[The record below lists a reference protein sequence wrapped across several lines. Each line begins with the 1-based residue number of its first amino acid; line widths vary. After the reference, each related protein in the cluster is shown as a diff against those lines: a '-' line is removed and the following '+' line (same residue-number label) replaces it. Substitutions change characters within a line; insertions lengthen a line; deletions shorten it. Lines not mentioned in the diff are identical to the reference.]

1 MESFEYLPEDEKTK
15 CVDERYAL
23 LKDLEQEYEW
33 TWNPD
38 TKERMLSLAH
48 WINNMLTSNLLSKK

>member
-1 MESFEYLPEDEKTK
+1 MEDFERLPDEEKTK

-33 TWNPD
+33 TQNPD
-38 TKERMLSLAH
+38 TKERMMSLAH
-48 WINNMLTSNLLSKK
+48 GINEMLTFNLLQK

>member
-1 MESFEYLPEDEKTK
+1 MEDFERLPEEEKTK

-33 TWNPD
+33 TQNPD
-38 TKERMLSLAH
+38 TKERMMSLAY
-48 WINNMLTSNLLSKK
+48 WINEMLTNTLNSK